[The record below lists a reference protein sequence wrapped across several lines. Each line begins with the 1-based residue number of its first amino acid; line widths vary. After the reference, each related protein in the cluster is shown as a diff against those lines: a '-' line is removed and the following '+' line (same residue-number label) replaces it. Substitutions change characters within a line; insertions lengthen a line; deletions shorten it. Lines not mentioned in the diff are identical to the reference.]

1 MSAPTRLITLSLAAL
16 ALTATADAQN
26 RPAKPVTLGLPI
38 KGERSLPPI
47 AYTEFALPNGLKVI
61 LHEDHSTPIVAVNV
75 WYHVGSRNETPGKTG
90 YAHLFE
96 HMMFQGAKGYND
108 DYFKA
113 LQEVGGTLNG
123 STNTDR
129 TNYWEVVPSN
139 FLERAVFLEADR
151 MGTLPDVMTEA
162 KLANQR
168 DVVKNEKRQNYDNR
182 PGGLT
187 GGRIAEIM
195 YPAGHPYHWLTIGSL
210 DDLTAAS
217 MEDIKGFFHRYYT
230 PNNASLVIAGD
241 FNPADAR
248 RYVAKYFG
256 PLKRGPEVTPVVVVQ
271 PKLSGT
277 IRQGMEDRV
286 ASPRL
291 TMVWHTVPALT
302 PDEAPL
308 EALASEL
315 GRGKNSRLYRAL
327 VYDKQIAQD
336 VSAGSGTRELAGS
349 FQISATPRRGVTLDS
364 LEAAINREIANVIAT
379 PPSGEDIQRAFNQ
392 NEAQLIYSLQNVG
405 GFGGKSDQLNQ
416 NAVMTGNAG
425 FFEQNLSRY
434 RAVTPAD
441 VQRVART
448 YLTDNKLVFTVTPRA
463 RDAQGGERAQSSG
476 SNAAGG
482 VPAEEES
489 GATSSLNSSLPAGG
503 PDPRFTLPQL
513 QRRKLS
519 NGLDVLI
526 VEHHELPVVTMNM
539 VVKGGA
545 AAEPASSAGLAS
557 FTADMLDEGTT
568 TRSALGLSNELANIG
583 ANIGSSADWDASRLS
598 MTTLTRHLTKAL
610 ELYSDVL
617 INPAFSAADLDR
629 IRSARLQGVATRRND
644 ANAIA
649 AEVYAS
655 LLYGANHPYGHS
667 QNGDEASV
675 RDASAENLRSF
686 YSTYYRPNNAVMV
699 VVGDVKPDAIV
710 AQLESALSGWK
721 AAPVPA
727 VKLDLAPMARQQST
741 IYLVDRPG
749 AAQSVINIGL
759 VGAPRSTPDYFARI
773 VLNQIL
779 GGAFVSRVNLNLREQ
794 KGYTYGAR
802 TAFAFRRGAGPF
814 TASAGVQTAVTKE
827 SVAEFLKEL
836 RGIRG
841 EIPISMTELEQA
853 KQSLIRGFPRTF
865 ETPLQIAT
873 RLGDIALYG
882 LPDNYFNSYI
892 AGVQRVTAA
901 DVLRAANSTIDPSR
915 LAILVVGDRTV
926 VEAGLRSL
934 EGIGATLTVL
944 NADGTPAGQ

>member
-1 MSAPTRLITLSLAAL
+1 MAPTRLIALSLAAFAL
-16 ALTATADAQN
+16 ASTAAAQN
-26 RPAKPVTLGLPI
+26 RPAKPVTLGAPI

-47 AYTEFALPNGLKVI
+47 AYTEFSLPNGLKVI

-75 WYHVGSRNETPGKTG
+75 WYHVGSHNETPGKTG

-96 HMMFQGAKGYND
+96 HMMFQGSKGYDD

-151 MGTLPDVMTEA
+151 MASLPDVMNEA

-182 PGGLT
+182 PGGLA
-187 GGRIAEIM
+187 GARIAEIM
-195 YPAGHPYHWLTIGSL
+195 YPETHPYHWLTIGSL
-210 DDLTAAS
+210 DDLTKAS
-217 MEDIKGFFHRYYT
+217 MDDIKAFFRHYYT

-241 FNPADAR
+241 FNPADAK
-248 RYVAKYFG
+248 RYVEKYFG
-256 PLKRGPEVTPVVVVQ
+256 PVKRGPEVTPVVAVQ
-271 PKLSGT
+271 PQFNGT
-277 IRQGMEDRV
+277 IRNGMEDRV

-291 TMVWHTVPALT
+291 SMIWHGVPSLT

-308 EALASEL
+308 DALASAL

-327 VYDKQIAQD
+327 VYDRQIAQD
-336 VSAGSGTRELAGS
+336 VNANNGSRELAGS
-349 FQISATPRRGVTLDS
+349 FQISATPRRGVSLDS
-364 LEAAINREIANVIAT
+364 LEAAINREVANVIAN
-379 PPSGEDIQRAFNQ
+379 PPSAEDIQRSFNAA
-392 NEAQLIYSLQNVG
+392 EAQLVFSLQNVG

-416 NAVMTGNAG
+416 NAVFTGNPG
-425 FFEQNLSRY
+425 FFEQDLSRY

-441 VQRVART
+441 VQRVARK
-448 YLTDNKLVFTVTPRA
+448 YLTDNKLVYTLTPMA
-463 RDAQGGERAQSSG
+463 REAGGQRAQAG
-476 SNAAGG
+476 AGIAGAA
-482 VPAEEES
+482 PAEEES
-489 GATSSLNSSLPAGG
+489 GATSDLNSLLPAGG
-503 PDPRFTLPQL
+503 PDPKFTLPQL

-519 NGLDVLI
+519 NGLNVLI
-526 VEHHELPVVTMNM
+526 VEHHELPIVTMNM
-539 VVKGGA
+539 VIKGGS
-545 AAEPASSAGLAS
+545 AAEPASGAGLAS

-568 TRSALGLSNELANIG
+568 TRSTLELSNELSNIG
-583 ANIGSSADWDASRLS
+583 ANLGSSADWDASRLS
-598 MTTLTRHLTKAL
+598 MTTLTRHLGKAL
-610 ELYSDVL
+610 DLYSDVL
-617 INPAFSAADLDR
+617 MNPAFNAADLNR
-629 IRSARLQGVATRRND
+629 IRSSRLQAVASRRND

-649 AEVYAS
+649 GEVYAS

-667 QNGDEASV
+667 QNGTEATL
-675 RDASAENLRSF
+675 RDVSAENLKNF
-686 YSTYYRPNNAVMV
+686 YSTYYRPNNATLI
-699 VVGDVKPDAIV
+699 VVGDVKPDQIV
-710 AQLESALSGWK
+710 SQLKKALSGWK
-721 AAPVPA
+721 PAEVPP
-727 VKLDLAPMARQQST
+727 VKLDLAPVARQAST

-759 VGAPRSTPDYFARI
+759 VGAPRSTPDYFARV

-802 TAFAFRRGAGPF
+802 TSFGFRQGASPF

-827 SVAEFLKEL
+827 SVFEFLKEL

-841 EIPISMTELEQA
+841 EIPISAKELEQA

-865 ETPLQIAT
+865 ETPAQIAG
-873 RLGDIALYG
+873 RLGDVALYG

-892 AGVQRVTAA
+892 AGVQGVTVA
-901 DVLRAANSTIDPSR
+901 DVLKAANSTIDPSR
-915 LAILVVGDRTV
+915 LAILVVGDRAVIET
-926 VEAGLRSL
+926 GLRSL
-934 EGIGATLTVL
+934 EGVGATLTVL
-944 NADGTPAGQ
+944 NADGTPAGN